1 MDDVT
6 IILQGRINPACLER
20 WITTYF
26 DWNVVVSTWT
36 KVDGHNN
43 KINISSIPSKWSV
56 LSLPQ
61 PQKTIDIGTLQF
73 QIQST
78 TNAFPH
84 VNSEYLIKVRGDEF
98 YSNLHRFVREMKYK
112 KEQIICSDIYY
123 RGFQKS
129 YFHISDHLIG
139 GTTNNV
145 KAMFENTF
153 KQISDGW
160 KMTSNFDGSSN
171 PETYLG
177 FGFVSYKEKILKEN
191 HEHYLSQEISEPLFE
206 KWFDNYD
213 LQKLSPYLVSCQ
225 RNSFDVKYNCTPN
238 F

>member
-6 IILQGRINPACLER
+6 IILQGRINPACLKR
-20 WITTYF
+20 WVDTYF

-36 KVDGHNN
+36 KVDGHDNQ
-43 KINISSIPSKWSV
+43 INISSIPKKWSF
-56 LSLPQ
+56 LILPQ
-61 PQKTIDIGTLQF
+61 PQKTIDISSLQF

-78 TNAFPH
+78 TNAFPY
-84 VNSEYLIKVRGDEF
+84 VNTEYLIKVRGDEF

-123 RGFQKS
+123 RGYQGN

-145 KAMFENTF
+145 KAMFEKTF
-153 KQISDGW
+153 EQISDGW
-160 KMTSNFDGSSN
+160 KMTSNFVGNSN

-177 FGFVSYKEKILKEN
+177 FGFVSYKEKILKED
-191 HEHYLSQEISEPLFE
+191 HEHYLSRGISEPLFE

-225 RNSFDVKYNCTPN
+225 GNSFDVKYNCNAN